1 MRLRHIVLTGLS
13 GTGKTT
19 IGRLLAEKLHRV
31 FVDTDEQI
39 ERQEGY
45 AIAALFDM
53 RGERYFRCVEERVVR
68 EALAGSPAVISL
80 GGGAVLSPRTRVRI
94 AAEHT
99 IWLQCSIPVLVARTL
114 AEGGGARRPLLR
126 GAKLEE
132 RFEELLTEREP
143 LYAQCEF
150 HVCADDAPGA
160 IVDQIVGLLGAASQD
175 RAVITVTAR
184 AHPQHPEY
192 RVIVGRG
199 ILGELPALLE
209 EYRSASRAFLIA
221 DQEVWQLLEAIVADA
236 WTASRATLHVTAFP
250 VGEVSKT
257 IETSIGLWT
266 WLAEQ
271 RAERREP
278 IVALGGGVV
287 GDVAGFVAATYM
299 RGVPLLQIPTTLLA
313 QVDSS
318 IGGKVA
324 IDHPL
329 AKNLIG
335 SFKAPDMV
343 LVDTALLASLP
354 ARQISNGW
362 AEVLK
367 HGVIFDETLFNVMER
382 EAVALRHL
390 QMDLTFAMV
399 YRSLQ
404 IKAAVVQEDEFEQGA
419 RMLLNLGHTLGHAIE
434 AAAGYGTLLH
444 GEAVSLG
451 MVGEG
456 WLAVQLGIF
465 REDDLQRLERVLKIF
480 GLPTRLRQ
488 VDHERVRGA
497 VLSDKKV
504 RQGQATWILPVRI
517 GEAKIVRGV
526 DFALVDGA
534 ICYLERGGA

>member
-19 IGRLLAEKLHRV
+19 VGRLLAEKLRRA
-31 FVDTDEQI
+31 FVDTDEHI
-39 ERQEGY
+39 ERREGCT
-45 AIAALFDM
+45 IATLFEA
-53 RGERYFRCVEERVVR
+53 RGERHFRHVEEDAVR
-68 EALAGSPAVISL
+68 EALAGPPAVISL
-80 GGGAVLSPRTRVRI
+80 GGGAILSPRTRVRI

-114 AEGGGARRPLLR
+114 EEGGGTRRPLLR
-126 GAKLEE
+126 GATLEE
-132 RFEELLTEREP
+132 RCEQLLREREP
-143 LYAQCEF
+143 LYAQCQF
-150 HVCADDAPGA
+150 HVCADGAPEA
-160 IVDQIVGLLGAASQD
+160 VVDQIVGLLAAASTA
-175 RAVITVTAR
+175 RAEFTITAR

-199 ILGELPALLE
+199 ILGELPGLVE
-209 EYRSASRAFLIA
+209 GYHPTSRAFLIA
-221 DQEVWQLLEAIVADA
+221 DQEVWQLLEAIVVDVWA
-236 WTASRATLHVTAFP
+236 TSPATLHATAFP
-250 VGEVSKT
+250 AGEASKT
-257 IETSIGLWT
+257 IETASGLWT

-271 RAERREP
+271 RAERHEP
-278 IVALGGGVV
+278 VVALGGGVV
-287 GDVAGFVAATYM
+287 GDTAGFVAATYM

-335 SFKAPDMV
+335 SFKAPDTV

-367 HGVIFDETLFNVMER
+367 HGVVFDEELFSAMER
-382 EAVALRHL
+382 DALALRRL
-390 QMDLTFAMV
+390 RSDLTFATV

-404 IKAAVVQEDEFEQGA
+404 IKAAVIQEDEFEQGV

-434 AAAGYGTLLH
+434 AAAGYGNLLH
-444 GEAVSLG
+444 GEAISLG

-456 WLAVQLGIF
+456 WMAVRLGMF
-465 REDDLQRLERVLKIF
+465 RERDLQRLEQALERL
-480 GLPTRLRQ
+480 GLPIRLER
-488 VDHERVRGA
+488 VDHEHVRQA

-504 RQGQATWILPVRI
+504 RQGRATWILPVRI
-517 GEAKIVRGV
+517 GEAKIVHDV
-526 DFALVDGA
+526 DFGLVNGA
-534 ICYLERGGA
+534 IHYLEHGEA

>member
-1 MRLRHIVLTGLS
+1 
-13 GTGKTT
+13 
-19 IGRLLAEKLHRV
+19 
-31 FVDTDEQI
+31 
-39 ERQEGY
+39 
-45 AIAALFDM
+45 
-53 RGERYFRCVEERVVR
+53 
-68 EALAGSPAVISL
+68 
-80 GGGAVLSPRTRVRI
+80 
-94 AAEHT
+94 
-99 IWLQCSIPVLVARTL
+99 
-114 AEGGGARRPLLR
+114 
-126 GAKLEE
+126 
-132 RFEELLTEREP
+132 
-143 LYAQCEF
+143 
-150 HVCADDAPGA
+150 
-160 IVDQIVGLLGAASQD
+160 
-175 RAVITVTAR
+175 
-184 AHPQHPEY
+184 
-192 RVIVGRG
+192 
-199 ILGELPALLE
+199 
-209 EYRSASRAFLIA
+209 
-221 DQEVWQLLEAIVADA
+221 
-236 WTASRATLHVTAFP
+236 
-250 VGEVSKT
+250 
-257 IETSIGLWT
+257 
-266 WLAEQ
+266 
-271 RAERREP
+271 
-278 IVALGGGVV
+278 
-287 GDVAGFVAATYM
+287 
-299 RGVPLLQIPTTLLA
+299 
-313 QVDSS
+313 
-318 IGGKVA
+318 
-324 IDHPL
+324 
-329 AKNLIG
+329 
-335 SFKAPDMV
+335 MV